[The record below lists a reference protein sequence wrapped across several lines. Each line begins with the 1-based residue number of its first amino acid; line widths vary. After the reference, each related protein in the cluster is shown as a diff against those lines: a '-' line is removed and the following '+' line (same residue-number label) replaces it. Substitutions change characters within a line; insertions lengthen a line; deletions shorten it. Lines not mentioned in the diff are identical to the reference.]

1 MNANQSMFL
10 SIPYLQGLAKGLST
24 ESKFYYAF
32 FSDAQGPVGIA
43 VFQLTHFEMDEL
55 SSNVNEPSCFVS
67 LLSKA
72 LVRADKRIHVLLCGN
87 AFATGEHGFSF
98 VDRLPVQ
105 AAMDGLCYALTEI
118 LHTEKEQG
126 TSVSAIL
133 AKDFYQRSLPQSI
146 GLKDCGF
153 KSFEVDQNMVLPLL
167 PEWKNLED
175 YLQALTTKF
184 RTKAK
189 AAFSRSASL
198 EIAECSLEEWTANQD
213 EYYALYENVYR
224 KADFRLGKMT
234 REAFVAL
241 KSSLGSRM
249 FIRSYRKEG
258 KLIGFS
264 TAMLCPSAMDAHLI
278 GLDYSC
284 SAEYAVYSRML
295 YDYIELAIL
304 QRSAMVVFGRTA
316 AEIKS
321 TVGAIPVSM
330 YCSIRHPK
338 RISNYVMSCV
348 MNYVKPGTY
357 PIRQPWKVQPKQ
369 QLVEVLNRM
378 GCSTDSYA
386 Q

>member
-1 MNANQSMFL
+1 
-10 SIPYLQGLAKGLST
+10 
-24 ESKFYYAF
+24 
-32 FSDAQGPVGIA
+32 
-43 VFQLTHFEMDEL
+43 
-55 SSNVNEPSCFVS
+55 
-67 LLSKA
+67 
-72 LVRADKRIHVLLCGN
+72 
-87 AFATGEHGFSF
+87 
-98 VDRLPVQ
+98 
-105 AAMDGLCYALTEI
+105 
-118 LHTEKEQG
+118 
-126 TSVSAIL
+126 
-133 AKDFYQRSLPQSI
+133 
-146 GLKDCGF
+146 
-153 KSFEVDQNMVLPLL
+153 
-167 PEWKNLED
+167 
-175 YLQALTTKF
+175 
-184 RTKAK
+184 
-189 AAFSRSASL
+189 
-198 EIAECSLEEWTANQD
+198 
-213 EYYALYENVYR
+213 
-224 KADFRLGKMT
+224 
-234 REAFVAL
+234 
-241 KSSLGSRM
+241 
-249 FIRSYRKEG
+249 
-258 KLIGFS
+258 
-264 TAMLCPSAMDAHLI
+264 MDAHLI